1 MQRIAL
7 PSATKAPTSRIS
19 RNSRVPVSARPC
31 GVRAAAVGIEK
42 EDYIDT
48 VPDSLLRAGID
59 DQNSMKGK
67 FERVRWIRPSWA
79 PSTIRCRSLSFCLPL
94 SAVFRCL
101 PLSSAVF
108 RCLPLSSAVFRCL
121 PLSSAVVN
129 TRVLHRTS
137 TGLRRLGRIVTLSH
151 WLFGLSFLVLRLSAR
166 PRTRFALPSA
176 RLTARRFTRMPG
188 RASLAVVASHA
199 C

>member
-79 PSTIRCRSLSFCLPL
+79 PSTIRCRSLSFAVVRCRSL
-94 SAVFRCL
+94 SF
-101 PLSSAVF
+101 AVF

>member
-79 PSTIRCRSLSFCLPL
+79 PSTIRCRSLSSSVFRCLPL
-94 SAVFRCL
+94 SSAVFHCL

-121 PLSSAVVN
+121 PLWS
-129 TRVLHRTS
+129 TRVYC
-137 TGLRRLGRIVTLSH
+137 I
-151 WLFGLSFLVLRLSAR
+151 
-166 PRTRFALPSA
+166 A
-176 RLTARRFTRMPG
+176 RLLDYAAWG
-188 RASLAVVASHA
+188 AS
-199 C
+199 